1 MALQNIAGYSS
12 RKTTT
17 DGSWVNATG
26 ILEPM
31 EEPGH
36 FTQTLE
42 FFGIPVRSIL
52 KSKATLT
59 NTIKTKNE

>member
-1 MALQNIAGYSS
+1 MKLMRNIPGYSS
-12 RKTTT
+12 RKTTA

-42 FFGIPVRSIL
+42 FFGIPVR
-52 KSKATLT
+52 
-59 NTIKTKNE
+59 